1 MEKINVSPL
10 IKEQNKWTLETDYGQ
25 SLQYVKDKYL
35 NKVLS
40 HDGEELIVTNI
51 KFTPTGMKAGH
62 YVVDCIQ
69 EQNALTRFLNL

>member
-10 IKEQNKWTLETDYGQ
+10 IKEDKRWTLETDYGK
-25 SLQYVKDKYL
+25 SLQEIKDKYL
-35 NKVLS
+35 NKIIV
-40 HDGEELIVTNI
+40 HDNEELLVTNI

-69 EQNALTRFLNL
+69 DHNALTRFLNL